1 MKQINP
7 QQEKAILDLAQK
19 YNIGV
24 QDYVALQ
31 TMLEK
36 LPVVEEKE
44 EKKK

>member
-24 QDYVALQ
+24 QDYVVLQ
-31 TMLEK
+31 NMLEK
-36 LPVVEEKE
+36 LPVVEEV